1 MNINPETT
9 KHIENNISGKL
20 LDMSLS
26 NLFVDLTPTVRETN
40 GIASNWN
47 VSVEQRKQFTKWK
60 GDAKRDLQTMH
71 K

>member
-1 MNINPETT
+1 MNISPETT

-60 GDAKRDLQTMH
+60 GDANRDLQTMH